1 MLEEGGFLSLQ
12 LFRFPGGDDSP
23 ARAQQL
29 QSKVTTPKSDL
40 SVAMGMLGMPPPP
53 ASGGREGKREGT
65 VADDA
70 PGCWGCLLPNECCQI
85 STKRVGQWT
94 PGG

>member
-53 ASGGREGKREGT
+53 ASSGREGKREGT
-65 VADDA
+65 VA
-70 PGCWGCLLPNECCQI
+70 EH
-85 STKRVGQWT
+85 STEITLWPEVPSDGATNCILWNQAFSE
-94 PGG
+94 